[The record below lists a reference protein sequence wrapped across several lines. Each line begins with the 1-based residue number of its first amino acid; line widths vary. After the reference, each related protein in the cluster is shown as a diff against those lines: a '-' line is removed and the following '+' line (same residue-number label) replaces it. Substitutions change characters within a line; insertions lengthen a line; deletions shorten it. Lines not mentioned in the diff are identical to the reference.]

1 MQSWHFFVI
10 NWQSTQYFSQKSGN
24 ILILRKE
31 KRHFDYMPL

>member
-10 NWQSTQYFSQKSGN
+10 DRQSTQYFSQKSGN

-31 KRHFDYMPL
+31 KCHFDYKSL